1 MTAKHQYIDRDT
13 MAVVDE
19 KIYYDRLINYIYSA
33 MRENN
38 SILYRMITS
47 KWLSSLMAYVNYEM
61 PLGTK
66 ITGGNKF
73 VEDTGVDPREFY
85 DSLES
90 MDTAKKFFERKI
102 KFWECRPM
110 TGDVNAVVSPADSRM
125 ILGSFR
131 EDSMLFL
138 KEKFFSYDDLLGDRK
153 NWKDLFRGGDYAV
166 FRLTP
171 DKYHWNHSPV
181 SGVVED
187 IYEIDG
193 AYNSCNPGAVV
204 AVSHLYSKNKRVV
217 TVINTDVK
225 GGTRIGR
232 VVMIEVV
239 ALMIG
244 GIKQSY
250 SVEKY
255 DSPMDV
261 TPGMFI
267 KKGQPKSLY
276 RPGSSVD
283 VLIFENGKIEF
294 SEDLVNNSSRS
305 DVETRFSSHFQRPLV
320 ETDVKVRSEIGRSVI
335 RRVK

>member
-1 MTAKHQYIDRDT
+1 MTVKHQYIERNT
-13 MAVVDE
+13 GRVVDE

-38 SILYRMITS
+38 SILYRIITS
-47 KWLSSLMAYVNYEM
+47 KWISGVMAYINYEM

-66 ITGGNKF
+66 ITGGNRF
-73 VEDTGVDPREFY
+73 VEETGVDINEFY
-85 DSLES
+85 DSIES
-90 MDTAKKFFERKI
+90 LDSARKFFERKI
-102 KFWECRPM
+102 RYWECRPM
-110 TGDVNAVVSPADSRM
+110 NEDTAVIVSPADSRM
-125 ILGSFR
+125 IIGSFSQ
-131 EDSMLFL
+131 DSMLFL
-138 KEKFFSYDDLLGDRK
+138 KEKFFSYDELLGDRS
-153 NWKDLFRGGDYAV
+153 NWKATFRGGDYAV

-204 AVSHLYSKNKRVV
+204 AVSELYSKNKRVV
-217 TVINTDVK
+217 TVINTDVE
-225 GGTRIGR
+225 GGTRVGR

-244 GIKQSY
+244 GIKQCY
-250 SVEKY
+250 SEERY
-255 DSPMDV
+255 DTPVDLK
-261 TPGMFI
+261 PGMFI

-283 VLIFENGKIEF
+283 VLIFEKGKVQF
-294 SEDLVNNSSRS
+294 CEDLVKNSRRS
-305 DVETRFSSHFQRPLV
+305 DVMTRFTSHFQRPLV
-320 ETDVKVRSEIGRSVI
+320 ETDIKVRSDIGRSVI